1 MSKVKMSVVIPVY
14 GCRDALEELCSRL
27 KDSLLKITN
36 QYEII
41 LVNDHCPQNSWETIC
56 KLCKKD
62 KKIKGIELSRNFG
75 QMKAI
80 LAGLDES
87 QGDYVVVMDCDLQ
100 DRPEEIPKLYNKLQ
114 EGYDMVFAKRKSRQ
128 DKKLKVILANL
139 FYKIYGF
146 AVGQKYDPE
155 VCNFSV
161 IRRDVV
167 DAYCRMREEHRAYV
181 IYLQWLGFKRAYIPV
196 KHDPR
201 KSGKSS
207 YSLKKRIK
215 FAAEILLSQSDK
227 FLKLIVKFG
236 ILISF
241 LSLIAIAIIIIIHLF
256 FQPQASG
263 WVSIIATICLVG
275 GINTSV
281 IGIVGLYVGNV
292 FIQVKERPL
301 YIIRSIK
308 NKEDKK

>member
-1 MSKVKMSVVIPVY
+1 
-14 GCRDALEELCSRL
+14 
-27 KDSLLKITN
+27 
-36 QYEII
+36 
-41 LVNDHCPQNSWETIC
+41 
-56 KLCKKD
+56 
-62 KKIKGIELSRNFG
+62 
-75 QMKAI
+75 
-80 LAGLDES
+80 
-87 QGDYVVVMDCDLQ
+87 
-100 DRPEEIPKLYNKLQ
+100 
-114 EGYDMVFAKRKSRQ
+114 
-128 DKKLKVILANL
+128 
-139 FYKIYGF
+139 
-146 AVGQKYDPE
+146 
-155 VCNFSV
+155 
-161 IRRDVV
+161 
-167 DAYCRMREEHRAYV
+167 MREEHRAYV
-181 IYLQWLGFKRAYIPV
+181 IYPQWLGLNGHIYQLNMTHV
-196 KHDPR
+196 
-201 KSGKSS
+201 
-207 YSLKKRIK
+207 SLKVHSLKRIK